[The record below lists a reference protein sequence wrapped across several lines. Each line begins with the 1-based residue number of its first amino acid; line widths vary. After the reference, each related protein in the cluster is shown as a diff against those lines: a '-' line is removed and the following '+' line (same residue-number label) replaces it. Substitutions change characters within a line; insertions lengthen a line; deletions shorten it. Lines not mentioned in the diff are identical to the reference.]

1 MSFAAQCQ
9 FLTGRQTVVSYKKHY
24 DTVYALAVR
33 YAMREGSFS
42 GYDRLTFNLEV
53 RLVIYV

>member
-1 MSFAAQCQ
+1 MSIFN
-9 FLTGRQTVVSYKKHY
+9 RQTNRRVSYKKLY
-24 DTVYALAVR
+24 DLVYALAVR